1 MNKDSADAFLKWLAS
16 SEWHGAHPWEIRRGG
31 NSTHIS
37 LKAFTDGDGL
47 RLVLEGSATS
57 RSAETLKMALALR
70 CQGIQFILH
79 DVDLH
84 VRRSAGIDWIGF
96 YPSSYGW
103 KGRFYFTDDAEITDF
118 YSWSEYSECSGLL
131 DAVIPLPL

>member
-1 MNKDSADAFLKWLAS
+1 MGLVKQARAYEAKCGGYKAD
-16 SEWHGAHPWEIRRGG
+16 RY
-31 NSTHIS
+31 
-37 LKAFTDGDGL
+37 D
-47 RLVLEGSATS
+47 
-57 RSAETLKMALALR
+57 
-70 CQGIQFILH
+70 GIQFILH

-118 YSWSEYSECSGLL
+118 YSWSEYSECSWPF
-131 DAVIPLPL
+131 DAVIPLPLW